1 MAGPTQGSPATRII
15 PRHSYFFLFLLLVAT
30 WTLASFFSRSYVAA
44 SVVQNVRLP
53 HPRLQR
59 DTDLFQDASQ
69 SQIPPMPETEQP
81 DQRSKPQNSPMPN
94 SHLYAPGSLP
104 SNARRLAVIIETNI
118 TSRLMPI
125 MLHFANVL
133 GPTWTVVLFTLEENW
148 VMPSSALFLRAAAE
162 RRVETRFLPPGT
174 DLSSSPLVSLFL
186 TKPWLWE
193 QVEWADR
200 ILLFQL
206 DSIIC
211 SSAAVTVDDFAR
223 YDFIGAPIDPQYG
236 EGYNGGLSL
245 RNPRLFLQI
254 TKEADFETSPFDYE
268 DSWFYAQ
275 AKARAGVLL
284 PTEDVAKTFSV
295 ETIYTEKPLGYHQ
308 PSRWQ
313 AHKMAEIEEWCPEVK
328 MLIGRRAT

>member
-1 MAGPTQGSPATRII
+1 
-15 PRHSYFFLFLLLVAT
+15 
-30 WTLASFFSRSYVAA
+30 
-44 SVVQNVRLP
+44 
-53 HPRLQR
+53 
-59 DTDLFQDASQ
+59 
-69 SQIPPMPETEQP
+69 MPETEQP
-81 DQRSKPQNSPMPN
+81 DQRSKPQNTPVPN
-94 SHLYAPGSLP
+94 SHLYAPSSLP

-118 TSRLMPI
+118 TSSLIPI

-148 VMPSSALFLRAAAE
+148 VIPSSALFLRAAAE

-174 DLSSSPLVSLFL
+174 DLSSSPSVSLFL

-193 QVEWADR
+193 QVEWVDR

-313 AHKMAEIEEWCPEVK
+313 AHKMVEIEEWCPEVK